1 MLSSCE
7 APFSLTQLPLP
18 APPLEEHSRSSH
30 QTARNGS
37 RNGSP
42 CMIDCVR
49 LRCVHL
55 SGMGADDQ
63 LRCQIARLFL
73 PRSYRDCLPQSASEA
88 IRAPSAMAASLC
100 QTTSDA
106 TYSLPAKVLKPQ
118 SVLAMMRSLSPIAA
132 TASRRRLATTCGC
145 STKFVVVSS
154 TPGIS
159 SMCAGNGCSLS
170 ASYSC

>member
-1 MLSSCE
+1 MAAIGNRSMPVG
-7 APFSLTQLPLP
+7 AGKNGAGIQV
-18 APPLEEHSRSSH
+18 HSWNQPSYDQAVTPMDH
-30 QTARNGS
+30 
-37 RNGSP
+37 
-42 CMIDCVR
+42 
-49 LRCVHL
+49 
-55 SGMGADDQ
+55 DDAI
-63 LRCQIARLFL
+63 LALV
-73 PRSYRDCLPQSASEA
+73 SYRDCRPHSASEA
-88 IRAPSAMAASLC
+88 IRAPSPMPASLC

-118 SVLAMMRSLSPIAA
+118 SVPAMMRSLSPTAA

-170 ASYSC
+170 DSYSC